1 MTAMQWFIFFLVIQ
15 VIHFI
20 GTWKLYE
27 KAGRQWWEAA
37 IPIYNGIVLMSIIN
51 RPKWWVILLFI
62 PIINLIMFPI
72 VWIETIRS
80 FGKNSRIDSL
90 LVLLTPRLLYLLY
103 KLFF

>member
-1 MTAMQWFIFFLVIQ
+1 MQWLIFFIVIQ

-27 KAGRQWWEAA
+27 KAGRKWWEAV

-62 PIINLIMFPI
+62 PDLFRVIIFLLMSQILSGFNPI
-72 VWIETIRS
+72 IV
-80 FGKNSRIDSL
+80 
-90 LVLLTPRLLYLLY
+90 
-103 KLFF
+103 